1 MKIRIGA
8 LFLTIAM
15 ILSLSACGS
24 LPSGL
29 PWGSAQESDLA
40 SAEVSGAESSTE
52 EIPEEP
58 DSFEV
63 RFDPGE
69 GVLVSGE
76 LVQTVEAGGAAS
88 APEVQR
94 SGYVFDGWDASFE
107 DIQADLVVT
116 AQWAPLFRI
125 SFDPAGG
132 AVLSGEIEQRVREG
146 QEPVPPEVERKDSIF
161 QGWSP
166 EVVPA
171 TENTVYVAQWTAQK
185 LDPEE
190 IYARVSPGV
199 VEVAVYEPGGEYYG
213 LGSGFFIDD
222 EGTFVTNYHVIDGT
236 VSGEITLEDGSV
248 HDITGVKAYDETL
261 DLAIVQADVTGNAF
275 LTISEQPVRTGETVY
290 AIGSSEGLTGT
301 FSDGIVS
308 TASRDLEGVKCI
320 QITAPISHGNSGGP
334 LVNVYGQVVGINS
347 MSLVEGQNLNFAIDV
362 VELEQLNETDLI
374 TLSDLYDIKHPE
386 PEASVSEDEGF
397 YADAD
402 GAELEPND
410 NFLLA
415 DDMESGAWI
424 AGEVADVDDMDW
436 FCFTVDAPCDV
447 SFEVAPYYKS
457 DLEYMLCGILELTDN
472 GIDVKD
478 ALMPGSEGEYDV
490 SHTGVI
496 HFDEPGI
503 YFLMICVDETYEYDE
518 PLYYV
523 ARAVW

>member
-1 MKIRIGA
+1 M
-8 LFLTIAM
+8 
-15 ILSLSACGS
+15 
-24 LPSGL
+24 
-29 PWGSAQESDLA
+29 
-40 SAEVSGAESSTE
+40 
-52 EIPEEP
+52 
-58 DSFEV
+58 
-63 RFDPGE
+63 
-69 GVLVSGE
+69 
-76 LVQTVEAGGAAS
+76 
-88 APEVQR
+88 
-94 SGYVFDGWDASFE
+94 
-107 DIQADLVVT
+107 
-116 AQWAPLFRI
+116 
-125 SFDPAGG
+125 
-132 AVLSGEIEQRVREG
+132 
-146 QEPVPPEVERKDSIF
+146 
-161 QGWSP
+161 
-166 EVVPA
+166 
-171 TENTVYVAQWTAQK
+171 
-185 LDPEE
+185 
-190 IYARVSPGV
+190 
-199 VEVAVYEPGGEYYG
+199 
-213 LGSGFFIDD
+213 
-222 EGTFVTNYHVIDGT
+222 
-236 VSGEITLEDGSV
+236 
-248 HDITGVKAYDETL
+248 
-261 DLAIVQADVTGNAF
+261 
-275 LTISEQPVRTGETVY
+275 
-290 AIGSSEGLTGT
+290 
-301 FSDGIVS
+301 
-308 TASRDLEGVKCI
+308 
-320 QITAPISHGNSGGP
+320 
-334 LVNVYGQVVGINS
+334 
-347 MSLVEGQNLNFAIDV
+347 

-503 YFLMICVDETYEYDE
+503 YFLMICVDETYEDDE

>member
-1 MKIRIGA
+1 MDNVVELMGTQLLNVVLGGTLCMDVPGLKPREGMA
-8 LFLTIAM
+8 HWRHAMVLTDPAH
-15 ILSLSACGS
+15 
-24 LPSGL
+24 P
-29 PWGSAQESDLA
+29 
-40 SAEVSGAESSTE
+40 V
-52 EIPEEP
+52 
-58 DSFEV
+58 EV
-63 RFDPGE
+63 REGTLLRSIVGSPLIQVNSSHHCCVGRLGE
-69 GVLVSGE
+69 
-76 LVQTVEAGGAAS
+76 
-88 APEVQR
+88 
-94 SGYVFDGWDASFE
+94 
-107 DIQADLVVT
+107 
-116 AQWAPLFRI
+116 
-125 SFDPAGG
+125 G

-261 DLAIVQADVTGNAF
+261 DLAIVQADVTGNDF

-472 GIDVKD
+472 GIEVKD